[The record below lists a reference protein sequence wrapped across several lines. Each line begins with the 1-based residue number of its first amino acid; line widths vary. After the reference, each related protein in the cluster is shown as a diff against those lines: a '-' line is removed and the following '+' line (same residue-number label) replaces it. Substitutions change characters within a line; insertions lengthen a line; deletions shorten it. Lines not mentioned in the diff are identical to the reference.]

1 MLHRQILKSKA
12 VINVKRQI
20 LAIFYGI
27 SFGSSILVLIKRKK
41 IIHVYCKE
49 EVRHFNPLELISK
62 HQI

>member
-27 SFGSSILVLIKRKK
+27 SFGSSILVLIKRKILFMFIARK
-41 IIHVYCKE
+41 K
-49 EVRHFNPLELISK
+49 
-62 HQI
+62 